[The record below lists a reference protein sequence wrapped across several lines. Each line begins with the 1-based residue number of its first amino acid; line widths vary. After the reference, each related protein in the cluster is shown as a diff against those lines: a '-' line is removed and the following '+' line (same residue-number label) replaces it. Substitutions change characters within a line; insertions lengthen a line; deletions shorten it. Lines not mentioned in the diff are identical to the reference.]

1 MGCSIVVFYHLS
13 QSILRR
19 AIHDLS
25 PNSRFHRT
33 AVRAVKRHGVGR
45 SLRRCQFQKAL
56 RLVIEEKT
64 FGT

>member
-25 PNSRFHRT
+25 PRPTPASTGRPASPSARWSVT
-33 AVRAVKRHGVGR
+33 A
-45 SLRRCQFQKAL
+45 
-56 RLVIEEKT
+56 LVSGKQN
-64 FGT
+64 